1 MSQNGVSKS
10 VYFAQTRDIKEG
22 NSIPKLQSS
31 SEFLSLGPDTSEI
44 ISVSAVCMIIT
55 RVILKLQFAFEL
67 SSVSLVSTHFGFH
80 SNFALNRPF
89 WLKV

>member
-1 MSQNGVSKS
+1 MLIVESNMSENGISKS

-44 ISVSAVCMIIT
+44 IYIYVSAVCHYY
-55 RVILKLQFAFEL
+55 QGHFEIA
-67 SSVSLVSTHFGFH
+67 VCF
-80 SNFALNRPF
+80 
-89 WLKV
+89 